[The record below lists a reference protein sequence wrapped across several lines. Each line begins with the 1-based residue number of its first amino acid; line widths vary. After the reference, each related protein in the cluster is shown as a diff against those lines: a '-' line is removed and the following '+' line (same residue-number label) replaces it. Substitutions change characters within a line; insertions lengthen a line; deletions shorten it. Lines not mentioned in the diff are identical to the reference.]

1 MRDAVGS
8 TGREMADVTELFFNE
23 PRADVADWLAEH
35 GWEVD
40 SLGAA
45 ELWRATSARRP
56 RRWQANRSVFVEAR
70 RLAGP

>member
-1 MRDAVGS
+1 
-8 TGREMADVTELFFNE
+8 MADVTELFFNE

-40 SLGAA
+40 STRCGRAHV
-45 ELWRATSARRP
+45 RATSATQATEM
-56 RRWQANRSVFVEAR
+56 QANRSVFVEAR